1 MSQTIFRRIGLVFL
15 GFFLTCLLVLVGYFI
30 YLQSN
35 YYRIADHQ
43 KLTIKHSQTKKL
55 QSQHEYTLSTYNIGF
70 GAYSPDF
77 TFFMDKNQMLDG
89 KKTQGSSGKAK
100 NKQTVLQNTNGVIDV
115 MHQLDSDF
123 MFFQEVDVDSSRSYH
138 VDQVQKISH
147 SFANYANVFANN
159 FHSVFLAYPLND
171 PHGSVQSGL
180 LTLSRYQIQSATRR
194 KYPVSQQLISKFFD
208 LDRCFMLLRL
218 PVNNGKSLILINSHM
233 SAYDKGGKMRA
244 AQLKL
249 LNSVME
255 KEYQA
260 GNYVIVGGDFN
271 HALGKEM
278 LTHFSGQQ
286 KVPSWVSVL
295 TNADLAKGIHFVE
308 ASNNQ
313 TTATCRGT
321 DIAYT
326 PGKTYQTVVD
336 GFLVSDN
343 IKATAKNIETDYA
356 YSDHNP
362 VKLTFSLQ

>member
-1 MSQTIFRRIGLVFL
+1 MYPKIIQRILFGILGLLAISVIIL
-15 GFFLTCLLVLVGYFI
+15 GGYFI
-30 YLQSN
+30 YLQSH
-35 YYRIADHQ
+35 YYRISDHQ
-43 KLTIKHSQTKKL
+43 ALKIHHPQTKKL
-55 QSQHEYTLSTYNIGF
+55 TTKHDYTLSTYNIGF

-89 KKTQGSSGKAK
+89 KKTQGTSGKAK
-100 NKQTVLQNTNGVIDV
+100 NKQTVLQNTHGVIDV
-115 MHQLDSDF
+115 MQQLNSDF
-123 MFFQEVDVDSSRSYH
+123 MFFQEADVDSSRSYH
-138 VDQVQKISH
+138 VNQVQKISQ
-147 SFANYANVFANN
+147 SFSNYANVFANN

-180 LTLSRYQIQSATRR
+180 LTLSRYNIQSAVRR

-208 LDRCFMLLRL
+208 LDRCFMMLRL
-218 PVNNGKSLILINSHM
+218 PVKNGKSLVLINSHM

-249 LNSVME
+249 LNSVMK

-286 KVPSWVSVL
+286 KIPDWVSVL
-295 TNADLAKGIHFVE
+295 TNNDLTSGIHFVQ

-313 TTATCRGT
+313 SVATCRGT

-343 IKATAKNIETDYA
+343 VKATAKNIETDYA